1 MNNFNNNNYPY
12 FQPIGQ
18 SNVIYVVNVADIIK
32 AQTEAM
38 IAAYNLGL
46 QERFIVENQNAS
58 LLENEQVIDMV
69 YYTVNNEKSC
79 GIFND
84 KNLLEKSKVYCP
96 NFQEK
101 IFHSKEAAVEYL
113 FNTMM
118 QINDSYAEE
127 LKSGFSLNYLK
138 HLNVNK

>member
-1 MNNFNNNNYPY
+1 
-12 FQPIGQ
+12 
-18 SNVIYVVNVADIIK
+18 
-32 AQTEAM
+32 
-38 IAAYNLGL
+38 
-46 QERFIVENQNAS
+46 
-58 LLENEQVIDMV
+58 MV

-84 KNLLEKSKVYCP
+84 KNLLEKSKFYCP

-113 FNTMM
+113 LNTMM

-127 LKSGFSLNYLK
+127 LKSAFSLNYLK